1 MVPGHKPRET
11 PGAHPGI
18 MVGSAFLVLSRL
30 FTLGGSFCI
39 MLLLTR
45 HLGSTEYGR
54 YALGMVVQN
63 WSAALAILVLGGSI
77 VPIVAGLHDGESY
90 AVTMYR
96 LALAAGLVITAL
108 LMASAGWIA
117 ELLGLPSL
125 EPFVRVIAL
134 DATPAAAAVVQHG
147 VAVARGRVL
156 WAAAIPLAGIIMQL
170 TGVAAAMRMNGSAEW
185 AAAAVVASSVV
196 QSALGH
202 AVTRIPIRR
211 GTGVPLAMLWKR
223 TGKTAGAQTLNRIL
237 QNMDLPA
244 VQHGTGGGHMAGCY
258 AGARNMAI
266 TCVMLFFPVGGVVQR
281 SVASA
286 LRDHRTADAHAA
298 ARGFLRTAGIWAGLA
313 AAVSVHAKDIVD
325 LILGPG
331 FAAAAPLLMVL
342 LWTAAFRIL
351 SVAGRMLVTAAGE
364 SGWQLL
370 IATALSA
377 AGAAAYL
384 MVVPRHGAFAA
395 AVITG
400 VLATIS
406 AGIALV
412 AACRHLAMPLPVA
425 SLLRIAIAAACS
437 AAVGL
442 AMPLPDTHVIIR
454 LILLSVLYVLL
465 LCLAGEFRPGAAIST
480 AIHRMRKRLP
490 H

>member
-1 MVPGHKPRET
+1 MVPGHEPRQT
-11 PGAHPGI
+11 PGAPPGI

-45 HLGSTEYGR
+45 HLGSAEYGR
-54 YALGMVVQN
+54 YALGMVVQS
-63 WSAALAILVLGGSI
+63 WSAGLAILLLGGSI
-77 VPIVAGLHDGESY
+77 VPVVAGLHDGESY

-96 LALAAGLVITAL
+96 LAIAAGLVITTVMLAT
-108 LMASAGWIA
+108 AGWIS
-117 ELLGLPSL
+117 ELLGLQSL

-134 DATPAAAAVVQHG
+134 DAAPAAAAVVQQG

-156 WAAAIPLAGIIMQL
+156 WAAAMPLAGIIIQL
-170 TGVAAAMRMNGSAEW
+170 SGVAAAMNMNGSAEW
-185 AAAAVVASSVV
+185 AAVAVVASSVV
-196 QSALGH
+196 QSVIGH
-202 AVTRIPIRR
+202 AVTRIPLWR
-211 GTGVPLAMLWKR
+211 GSGAPIAMLRKR
-223 TGKTAGAQTLNRIL
+223 TGKIAAAQMLNRVL

-244 VQHGTGGGHMAGCY
+244 VQHGIGGGHMAGCY
-258 AGARNMAI
+258 AGARNIAI

-281 SVASA
+281 SVATA

-298 ARGFLRTAGIWAGLA
+298 ARGFLRTAAIWGGLA
-313 AAVSVHAKDIVD
+313 AAASVYAKDIID

-331 FAAAAPLLMVL
+331 FSAGAPLLMVL

-370 IATALSA
+370 IATALSM

-384 MVVPRHGAFAA
+384 IIVPRHGAWAA

-400 VLATIS
+400 VLAITS
-406 AGIALV
+406 AGMALV
-412 AACRHLAMPLPVA
+412 AARHHLAMPLPLG
-425 SLLRIAIAAACS
+425 SLLRIALAAAAS
-437 AAVGL
+437 AAL
-442 AMPLPDTHVIIR
+442 ATAMPLPDTHVIIR
-454 LILLSVLYVLL
+454 LILLSALYVLL
-465 LCLAGEFRPGAAIST
+465 LCLARELRPHAAIGT
-480 AIHRMRKRLP
+480 AWNRLRKRRP

>member
-1 MVPGHKPRET
+1 MVPGHEPREI
-11 PGAHPGI
+11 PGAQPGI

-30 FTLGGSFCI
+30 VTLGGSFGI

-54 YALGMVVQN
+54 YSLGMVVQS
-63 WSAALAILVLGGSI
+63 WSAGLAIMMLGGSI
-77 VPIVAGLHDGESY
+77 VSVVAGLHDGESY

-96 LALAAGLVITAL
+96 LAIAAGLVITAT
-108 LMASAGWIA
+108 MMTTAAWIA
-117 ELLGLPSL
+117 ELLGLPAL
-125 EPFVRVIAL
+125 ESFIRVIAL
-134 DATPAAAAVVQHG
+134 DAAPAAAAVVQHG
-147 VAVARGRVL
+147 VAVARGRVF
-156 WAAAIPLAGIIMQL
+156 WAAALPLAGIVSQFAV
-170 TGVAAAMRMNGSAEW
+170 VAAAISMKGGAEW

-196 QSALGH
+196 QAAMGQM
-202 AVTRIPIRR
+202 VTRIPLRR
-211 GTGVPLAMLWKR
+211 GAGVPVAMLWKR
-223 TGKTAGAQTLNRIL
+223 TGKVAGAQMLNRIL

-258 AGARNMAI
+258 AGARNIAI

-286 LRDHRTADAHAA
+286 LRDHRTASAHAV

-313 AAVSVHAKDIVD
+313 AAVSVYAGEIVD

-331 FAAAAPLLMVL
+331 FSEAAPLLMVL
-342 LWTAAFRIL
+342 LWTSSLRIL
-351 SVAGRMLVTAAGE
+351 AVAGRMLVTAAGE

-384 MVVPRHGAFAA
+384 IIVPRHGALAA

-400 VLATIS
+400 VLAMLS
-406 AGIALV
+406 AGIAL
-412 AACRHLAMPLPVA
+412 AAAGHRLNMPLPLG
-425 SLLRIAIAAACS
+425 SLLRIALAAGLSGTA
-437 AAVGL
+437 GL
-442 AMPLPDTHVIIR
+442 AVPLPGIHVIIR
-454 LILLSVLYVLL
+454 LVLVSVLYALL
-465 LCLAGEFRPGAAIST
+465 LCCTGEFHPRAAIRT
-480 AIHRMRKRLP
+480 ARQRMRKP
-490 H
+490 QQP